1 MALVEDVD
9 FRMGSILTVF
19 QRLGA
24 GQICRNARMRTL
36 RRRRFVD
43 VAMQLHTSRERQDD
57 TNENQGGVSLSIGG
71 AQLGMHQRLEM
82 LEGCTQLQTE
92 PITENRDG
100 TDQSKRNR
108 TVKMEAE
115 PITQNRTRTTT
126 RQGRQRSRR

>member
-1 MALVEDVD
+1 VALVEDVD
-9 FRMGSILTVF
+9 FRMGSVLTVV

-43 VAMQLHTSRERQDD
+43 VAVQLHTSRERQDD
-57 TNENQGGVSLSIGG
+57 TNENQGGVSLGIGG
-71 AQLGMHQRLEM
+71 AQLGMHQRLGM
-82 LEGCTQLQTE
+82 LEGCAQLQTE

-108 TVKMEAE
+108 LLRVETE
-115 PITQNRTRTTT
+115 PISKNRSGTDHSKSTPNND
-126 RQGRQRSRR
+126 